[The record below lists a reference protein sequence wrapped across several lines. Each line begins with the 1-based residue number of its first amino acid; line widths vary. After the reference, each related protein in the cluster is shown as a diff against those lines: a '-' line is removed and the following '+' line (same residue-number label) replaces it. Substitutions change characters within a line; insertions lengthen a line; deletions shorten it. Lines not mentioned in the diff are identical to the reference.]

1 MTWIVGY
8 IMYFGKLL
16 LPLLSCAFVVLPAQA
31 NEFVEKLKE
40 SASSEI
46 EKSETEALFRHAEL
60 SQKYV
65 AALKALEERIKASG
79 DLDAVIRVRDEAE
92 SITKS
97 GQVSSHTDKG
107 ITELRDKYIAARDLI
122 VKDANAVRT
131 KVVESLTKTIRD
143 REATLTKAGQVDEA
157 LEIRK
162 DGERML
168 LELSAGMQNEGV
180 QFAEDSRSTDAV
192 ELKDLA
198 KIEVPVVTPPLVEK
212 PFSLK
217 GRWLESMTVP
227 PLKQRISDGII
238 IGERNKQQWA
248 NIIVPKGTV
257 WSGKTNILTNWG
269 HIIATKATF
278 DGLSFLGDHACK
290 SYYLNC
296 WINDCGFNKGG
307 WWYGGDQATKF
318 YFENCLITNRLALAW
333 NVVDVGFRART
344 CVFEKVDLPPI
355 SFRDREPANYLNHPW
370 FRFENCRFVDCK
382 VPSSFV
388 LVTRNCIFQNCI
400 FVDDSSLKEGQK
412 PIDVVIYQG
421 PGGRY
426 DISRLPKNVTITR
439 KPDTEWKGETIPTA
453 QALRDMMAF

>member
-1 MTWIVGY
+1 M
-8 IMYFGKLL
+8 
-16 LPLLSCAFVVLPAQA
+16 LPAQA
-31 NEFVEKLKE
+31 SEFVEKLKE
-40 SASSEI
+40 SASAEI
-46 EKSETEALFRHAEL
+46 EKSETDALFKQAEL
-60 SQKYV
+60 SQRYV
-65 AALKALEERIKASG
+65 AALKTLEEKVRATG
-79 DLDAVIRVRDEAE
+79 DLEALIRVREEAE

-97 GQVSSHTDKG
+97 GQTTSHADKG
-107 ITELRDKYIAARDLI
+107 IADLREKYIAARDVI
-122 VKDANAVRT
+122 MKDANAARA
-131 KVVESLTKTIRD
+131 KVVESLAKTIR
-143 REATLTKAGQVDEA
+143 EKQATLTKAGQVDEA
-157 LEIRK
+157 LAVRK
-162 DGERML
+162 EGEQML
-168 LELSAGMQNEGV
+168 LELSAGMQSQGV
-180 QFAEDSRSTDAV
+180 EFEEDSRSTGPV
-192 ELKDLA
+192 ELKDLP
-198 KIEVPVVTPPLVEK
+198 KIEIPSVTPPLVEK
-212 PFSLK
+212 PFALK

-227 PLKQRISDGII
+227 PLKQRISDGVM
-238 IGERNKQQWA
+238 IGERNKGQWA

-269 HIIATKATF
+269 TIVATKATF

-290 SYYLNC
+290 SFYLNC

-318 YFENCLITNRLALAW
+318 YFENCIVTNRLALAW
-333 NVVDVGFRART
+333 NVVDVGFRARA

-400 FVDDSSLKEGQK
+400 FVDDQGLKEGQK
-412 PIDVVIYQG
+412 PIEVVIYQG

-426 DISRLPKNVTITR
+426 DISKLPKNVTITR

-453 QALRDMMAF
+453 QALRDMMGF